1 VTISI
6 SAAPDRFKSTRV
18 PSESGSWN
26 DLAVSCFNRNKRIH
40 EKNERE
46 RGREGESISECV
58 FVGERRR
65 KVPLLSLIWKERERE
80 RETHLF

>member
-1 VTISI
+1 MTISI

-46 RGREGESISECV
+46 RGREGERERASVSVFSSERE
-58 FVGERRR
+58 GERS
-65 KVPLLSLIWKERERE
+65 LSCR
-80 RETHLF
+80 